1 MAAAASFAAGG
12 NDGGGVTFGA
22 EEVEIIA
29 MDPGTGKPRSVR
41 TRIATPF
48 VNPSDAKAA
57 AGGGV
62 SFGGSSGSGGV
73 SFGAEGV
80 EIIAMDPG
88 TGKPRSVRTRIAT
101 PFVNPAEA
109 RAGWWQRRHVVRC
122 WRQ

>member
-1 MAAAASFAAGG
+1 MSFAAGG

-48 VNPSDAKAA
+48 VNPAEARAA
-57 AGGGV
+57 AGGG
-62 SFGGSSGSGGV
+62 GGV
-73 SFGAEGV
+73 SFAAGGNDGGGVTFGAEEV

-101 PFVNPAEA
+101 PFVTLRKRE
-109 RAGWWQRRHVVRC
+109 QRLVAAAAVVRC